1 MITVRSDAELA
12 AMISSVR
19 KLLLV
24 KFEKFCNKISSWKSR
39 GRIIRPSLEIC
50 NRNFLRA
57 CAHGVSVC
65 QMIFFVTST
74 FQLGTTLH

>member
-39 GRIIRPSLEIC
+39 GMIISPSLEIC
-50 NRNFLRA
+50 NRNFLR
-57 CAHGVSVC
+57 AHGVSVC